1 MHEPL
6 FAACLRGAG
15 TVVGLARMALDAARY
30 RRGKDASL
38 AYPDTAYELPVAFG
52 LTDLRVATLAD
63 AGKVLDLAGTLV
75 RHGATAENAL
85 DAGAATLLAA
95 DVLGA
100 LSHENGNP
108 HPHPAVGF
116 VPDSTLRKLGI
127 YLVDGS
133 VPGVAVVIGK
143 ATDPAVAAAMV
154 RQFQEIGLLVF
165 LAGTWSRSSTRRA

>member
-1 MHEPL
+1 MHEPM
-6 FAACLRGAG
+6 FSACLRGAAAVL
-15 TVVGLARMALDAARY
+15 TLTRATLDAAGT
-30 RRGKDASL
+30 RRGKDAAL
-38 AYPDTAYELPVAFG
+38 AYPDTAYELPLAFG

-75 RHGATAENAL
+75 RDGATAENAL

-100 LSHENGNP
+100 LSHEKGNP
-108 HPHPAVGF
+108 YPPPAVGF

-133 VPGVAVVIGK
+133 VPGVAVLIGK
-143 ATDPAVAAAMV
+143 ATDPEAAAAMV
-154 RQFQEIGLLVF
+154 RQFQEIG
-165 LAGTWSRSSTRRA
+165 RASCRERV

>member
-15 TVVGLARMALDAARY
+15 TVLALTRTTLEAAAAR
-30 RRGKDASL
+30 RGNDAPL

-75 RHGATAENAL
+75 REEATASNAL

-100 LSHENGNP
+100 LSHEKGNP
-108 HPHPAVGF
+108 YPPPAVGF

-143 ATDPAVAAAMV
+143 
-154 RQFQEIGLLVF
+154 EIG
-165 LAGTWSRSSTRRA
+165 RAHV